1 VSFKVAVASSDGK
14 FVNQHFGRANQF
26 LIFEVRDDG
35 SYEFL
40 TLRKNIPPCNSGES
54 HDDLLTKTVDL
65 ISDCRAVLV
74 SRVGSG
80 AAEALGLRG
89 IQPYVIPN
97 FIEDSLKQLVLFR
110 AKAGTIQDIFKS
122 DEEK

>member
-26 LIFEVRDDG
+26 LIFEIKDNGD
-35 SYEFL
+35 YEFL
-40 TLRKNIPPCNSGES
+40 ALRKNIPPCNSGES
-54 HDDLLTKTVDL
+54 HDDLLTKTLDL

-80 AAEALGLRG
+80 AAEALVLRG

-97 FIEDSLKQLVLFR
+97 FIADALKQLVLFR
-110 AKAGTIQDIFKS
+110 AKADTMQDVFGS
-122 DEEK
+122 CDEK